1 MDIERI
7 IAQLK
12 IDEGF
17 SPNAYWDISRWSIG
31 FGTWAKGRESVI
43 SYKEAEKERI
53 EDLMKINRGEMIICT
68 EDFAQ
73 DLEEYFNA
81 EKKNI
86 HNAIIERNISE
97 EGFDKELDAIRKDIA
112 VTENFIKKVTEGL
125 QKISAV
131 LAQYLNRA
139 A

>member
-1 MDIERI
+1 MD
-7 IAQLK
+7 
-12 IDEGF
+12 
-17 SPNAYWDISRWSIG
+17 
-31 FGTWAKGRESVI
+31 
-43 SYKEAEKERI
+43 YKEAERERI

-112 VTENFIKKVTEGL
+112 VTEKFIKKVTEGL